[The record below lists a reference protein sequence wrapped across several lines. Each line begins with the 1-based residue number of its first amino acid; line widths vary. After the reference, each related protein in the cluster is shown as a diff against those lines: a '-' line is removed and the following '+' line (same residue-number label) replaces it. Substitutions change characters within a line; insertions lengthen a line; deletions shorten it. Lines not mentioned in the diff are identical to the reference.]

1 MSIASPVRPPR
12 RRVARALVLAAFVAL
27 AALGGTARASPGDAP
42 AARAAR
48 AARGARLFDGSD
60 PMHGRL
66 AGHAQVLPSTA
77 SRCANC
83 HQPPAPRA
91 APALAPPLDASSLL
105 APQKRRGGPPS
116 AYTADSFCAT
126 LRSGIDPAHVTLKAA
141 MPRYDATD
149 AQCADLW
156 AFLIPI
162 PTSR

>member
-27 AALGGTARASPGDAP
+27 AALGGTARASPDD
-42 AARAAR
+42 ARAAR
-48 AARGARLFDGSD
+48 TARGARLFDGSD

-66 AGHAQVLPSTA
+66 ASHAQVLPSTA

>member
-27 AALGGTARASPGDAP
+27 AALGGTAH
-42 AARAAR
+42 ARAG
-48 AARGARLFDGSD
+48 ARGARLFDGSD

-91 APALAPPLDASSLL
+91 TPALAPPLDASSLL

>member
-1 MSIASPVRPPR
+1 
-12 RRVARALVLAAFVAL
+12 
-27 AALGGTARASPGDAP
+27 
-42 AARAAR
+42 
-48 AARGARLFDGSD
+48 RGARLFDGSD

>member
-1 MSIASPVRPPR
+1 
-12 RRVARALVLAAFVAL
+12 
-27 AALGGTARASPGDAP
+27 GTARASPDD
-42 AARAAR
+42 ARAAR

-91 APALAPPLDASSLL
+91 TPALAPPLDASSLL

>member
-1 MSIASPVRPPR
+1 MTDPDRRTLERTTYDAGPRAARALFDVGSGARPAPRPPR
-12 RRVARALVLAAFVAL
+12 RRPR
-27 AALGGTARASPGDAP
+27 
-42 AARAAR
+42 
-48 AARGARLFDGSD
+48 
-60 PMHGRL
+60 
-66 AGHAQVLPSTA
+66 
-77 SRCANC
+77 
-83 HQPPAPRA
+83 PPPPPR
-91 APALAPPLDASSLL
+91 
-105 APQKRRGGPPS
+105 GPPS